1 MHLRAEQIL
10 PGSKGL
16 EQAERMEIH
25 PDARVAAGA
34 ELGQG
39 VHIGLG
45 CIIGSKVRIGSGC
58 FLHPR
63 VIVEGTTSI
72 GEGCEIFPYA
82 VLGTKPQDKKLELG
96 KQGGPLV
103 IGDRNIIR
111 EHVTIQGGTKFGS
124 GLTKVGDDNML
135 LAGSHIGHDA
145 SVGNDVVFT
154 NGAMAAGHSMVD
166 DRAILGAMVGIHQF
180 ARVGKWAMIGAGSM
194 LSLDAPPFALVQ
206 GDRAR
211 LVAVNVIGMR
221 RGGFSTDDRKV
232 IKQIYKILFWG
243 QGLRQERLTKAREF
257 ADGNS
262 LALEVVDFV
271 ESTKRG
277 VLAPRGRNSTRDE
290 SSEAE
295 I

>member
-1 MHLRAEQIL
+1 
-10 PGSKGL
+10 
-16 EQAERMEIH
+16 MEIH

-34 ELGQG
+34 ELAEG
-39 VHIGLG
+39 VHIGAG
-45 CIIGSKVRIGSGC
+45 CIIGSKVRIGAGS

-63 VIVEGTTSI
+63 VIIEGDTSI
-72 GEGCEIFPYA
+72 GEECEIFPYA

-96 KQGGPLV
+96 KEGGPLI

-111 EHVTIQGGTKFGS
+111 EHVTIQGGTKFGT
-124 GLTKVGDDNML
+124 GLTRVGNENML

-145 SVGNDVVFT
+145 SVGNEVVFT

-194 LSLDAPPFALVQ
+194 LSMDAPPFALVQ

-221 RGGFSTDDRKV
+221 RGGFSADERRS
-232 IKQIYKILFWG
+232 IKQVYKILFWG
-243 QGLRQERLTKAREF
+243 KGLRQERLTNARVF

-262 LALEVVDFV
+262 LALEVIDFV
-271 ESTKRG
+271 GSTKRG
-277 VLAPRGRNSTRDE
+277 VLAPRGRNFIRDVP
-290 SSEAE
+290 SEAE
-295 I
+295 T

>member
-1 MHLRAEQIL
+1 
-10 PGSKGL
+10 
-16 EQAERMEIH
+16 MEIH
-25 PDARVAAGA
+25 PDARVADGV
-34 ELGQG
+34 ELGKG
-39 VHIGLG
+39 VHIGDG
-45 CIIGSKVRIGSGC
+45 CIIGTKVRIGAGS

-63 VIVEGTTSI
+63 VIIEGDTSI

-96 KQGGPLV
+96 KKGGPLI

-111 EHVTIQGGTKFGS
+111 EHVTIQGGTKFGT
-124 GLTKVGDDNML
+124 GLTKVGNDNML

-154 NGAMAAGHSMVD
+154 NGAMAAGHSQVD
-166 DRAILGAMVGIHQF
+166 DHAILGAMVGIHQF
-180 ARVGKWAMIGAGSM
+180 ARVGKLAMIGAGSM

-211 LVAVNVIGMR
+211 LVAVNAIGMR
-221 RGGFSTDDRKV
+221 RAGFTAEERRL
-232 IKQIYKILFWG
+232 IKRVYKILFWSE
-243 QGLRQERLTKAREF
+243 GLRQARLTKAREF

-262 LALEVVDFV
+262 LALQVIDFV
-271 ESTKRG
+271 ETTQRG
-277 VLAPRGRNSTRDE
+277 VLAPRGRSSTRDD